1 VEVLRRDAV
10 RELVQV
16 RLPDI
21 DPARRLEPLDRLG
34 ARLRDMRVED
44 RRAVRRPDPGRIE
57 EILDGEPPTG
67 RRGTVELRDPDRV

>member
-1 VEVLRRDAV
+1 
-10 RELVQV
+10 
-16 RLPDI
+16 
-21 DPARRLEPLDRLG
+21 
-34 ARLRDMRVED
+34 MRVED